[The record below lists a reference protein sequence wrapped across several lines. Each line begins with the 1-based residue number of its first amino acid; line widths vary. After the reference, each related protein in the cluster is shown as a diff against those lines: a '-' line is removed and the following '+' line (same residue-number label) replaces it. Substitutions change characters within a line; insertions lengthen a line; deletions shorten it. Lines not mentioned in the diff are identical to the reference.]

1 MSAQYHVRLAPLTL
15 SRLDLLVVALVQ
27 SLFPGVKTNDVVFP
41 KDSLDKHR
49 VTTLETLQR
58 RTNIEGV
65 NALRAAQNLEPMVQE
80 EYRTWL
86 DQQNLELAITPHKT
100 GVTGLT
106 FKLVG
111 PACDNAPGQPINAGY
126 ENVHKFTLISFL
138 TIATKK
144 VTLLAEPADVK
155 TLDFS
160 DSDIPFSPVPFLH
173 FHYGMPKDP
182 KKILRLGQVIEEA
195 SKFVIEKLEESVKKI
210 PGYGNAQRASA
221 NIEFMFRPLE
231 EYAGNLQHWLPA
243 ADTPVNFNIQSALI
257 PLDKGVWKVI
267 FVAAFQI
274 DSMYIVPLAAQ
285 RLSLSEDGST
295 AYLTNYYE

>member
-1 MSAQYHVRLAPLTL
+1 MAVAYHIRLAPLTL

-49 VTTLETLQR
+49 IKTLETLQR
-58 RTNIEGV
+58 RTNFEGV
-65 NALRAAQNLEPMVQE
+65 NSLRAAQNLEPMTQE
-80 EYRTWL
+80 EHRTWL
-86 DQQNLELAITPHKT
+86 DQQSLELAITSHKT

-106 FKLVG
+106 FKLMG

-126 ENVHKFTLISFL
+126 ENVHEFTLISFL

-160 DSDIPFSPVPFLH
+160 GLDIPFSPLPLLH
-173 FHYGMPKDP
+173 FRYDMPKN
-182 KKILRLGQVIEEA
+182 KKGLLTFDEVDQKCTEYLNSTIEEKIKTVPGFENVKYVSFNA
-195 SKFVIEKLEESVKKI
+195 DAIMAPLSEFV
-210 PGYGNAQRASA
+210 A
-221 NIEFMFRPLE
+221 NLR
-231 EYAGNLQHWLPA
+231 HWLPVEDA
-243 ADTPVNFNIQSALI
+243 PINFELQSALV
-257 PLDKGVWKVI
+257 PLDKNVWKVI
-267 FVAAFQI
+267 FVVSFQI
-274 DSMYIVPLAAQ
+274 DANYLVPLTAQ
-285 RLSLSEDGST
+285 KLSLSEDDIT

>member
-1 MSAQYHVRLAPLTL
+1 MTVAYHIRMTPAALMKTDALIV
-15 SRLDLLVVALVQ
+15 SLVQ
-27 SLFPGVKTNDVVFP
+27 GLFPGVKADRVVFP
-41 KDSLDKHR
+41 VEDFEEHR
-49 VTTLETLQR
+49 IKTLETLQR
-58 RTNIEGV
+58 RTSKEGV
-65 NALRAAQNLEPMVQE
+65 NALRAAQSLEPME
-80 EYRTWL
+80 DKEYNVWL
-86 DQQNLELAITPHKT
+86 DQQKLEVAIAAHAT

-106 FKLVG
+106 FKLMG
-111 PACDNAPGQPINAGY
+111 PACDNVPGQPMNAGY
-126 ENVHKFTLISFL
+126 ENIHEFTLVSYLDLPSKKISL
-138 TIATKK
+138 I
-144 VTLLAEPADVK
+144 PRHADIKAV
-155 TLDFS
+155 DFRDTS
-160 DSDIPFSPVPFLH
+160 VAFSPVPFLH

-257 PLDKGVWKVI
+257 PLDKGVWKAI